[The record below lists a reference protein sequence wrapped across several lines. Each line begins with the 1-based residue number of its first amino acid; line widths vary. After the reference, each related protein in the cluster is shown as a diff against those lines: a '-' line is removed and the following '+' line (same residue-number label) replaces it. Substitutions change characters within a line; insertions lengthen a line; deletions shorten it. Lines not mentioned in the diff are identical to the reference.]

1 MDEKER
7 EKMLGI
13 LKEFLNDYKT
23 HKEEKAKQVPVPPT
37 EPKKEE
43 KKEEKKQGF
52 FDWLFG

>member
-13 LKEFLNDYKT
+13 LKEFLDDYKT